1 MSTIKNNIPI
11 ILMLLFEIAVGVLL
25 LINPET
31 FTTIVVISFGAFLTV
46 VGIIYLIRYFAAR
59 KREEESTFTLIWSIV
74 LLAFGIFA
82 ISAHS
87 LIMSF
92 FAFIAIL
99 YGVILL
105 ISGFVKIIGYFNS
118 RKANL
123 PVSAFSIISAVV
135 SVILGGV
142 ILVNPFETTHF
153 LFIFAG
159 IAILVSAAFDIITLI
174 FVARA
179 GKRAID
185 DGYAEATVMD
195 VEYNSEDYR

>member
-1 MSTIKNNIPI
+1 MNTIKNNIPI
-11 ILMLLFEIAVGVLL
+11 ILMLLFEIAVGVFL

-31 FTTIVVISFGAFLTV
+31 FTTIVVICFGIFLTV
-46 VGIIYLIRYFAAR
+46 VGLIYLIRYFSAR
-59 KREEESTFTLIWSIV
+59 KKQEESTFTLIWSII
-74 LLAFGIFA
+74 LLAIGIFT
-82 ISAHS
+82 ISAHG

-105 ISGFVKIIGYFNS
+105 ISGFIKIMGYFNS
-118 RKANL
+118 RKANQ
-123 PVSAFSIISAVV
+123 PVSAFSIISAII

-153 LFIFAG
+153 LFMFAG
-159 IAILVSAAFDIITLI
+159 IAILVSALFDVITLI

-179 GKRAID
+179 GRQVID
-185 DGYAEATVMD
+185 DGYVEATVYD
-195 VEYNSEDYR
+195 ED

>member
-25 LINPET
+25 LVNPET
-31 FTTIVVISFGAFLTV
+31 FTTIVVISFGVFLTV

-59 KREEESTFTLIWSIV
+59 KRGEESLITIIWSLILISV
-74 LLAFGIFA
+74 GIFI
-82 ISAHS
+82 ISAHR
-87 LIMSF
+87 LIMSL

-105 ISGFVKIIGYFNS
+105 ISGFVKIMGYVNA
-118 RKANL
+118 RKANM
-123 PVSAFSIISAVV
+123 PVSAVSIISAII

-142 ILVNPFETTHF
+142 ILVKPFETTHI
-153 LFIFAG
+153 LFMFAG
-159 IAILVSAAFDIITLI
+159 IAILVSAAFDIVTLI

-179 GKRAID
+179 GRRTID
-185 DGYAEATVMD
+185 DGYVEATVI
-195 VEYNSEDYR
+195 EDR